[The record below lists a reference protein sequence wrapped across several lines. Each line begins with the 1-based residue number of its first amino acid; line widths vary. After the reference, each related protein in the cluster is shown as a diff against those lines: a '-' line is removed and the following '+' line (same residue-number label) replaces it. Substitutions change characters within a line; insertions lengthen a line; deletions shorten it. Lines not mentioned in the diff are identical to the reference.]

1 MKALHIVGGKK
12 HGKTALVVDLVRELT
27 RRGLR
32 VGTAKYCGHE
42 HELDSPDKDSFQH
55 REAGAVAV
63 AVMTPGM
70 MALYVS
76 EHENADPYEYFRP
89 SFQDCDLLLI
99 EGHTDGPGPKLEV
112 WREALGTPPKA
123 ATRDDIIGV
132 VTDDPVDVGVP
143 LYSRSD
149 VAALAK
155 EVQTLAKDI

>member
-1 MKALHIVGGKK
+1 MKALHIVGSKR
-12 HGKTALVVDLVRELT
+12 HGKTTLVVDLVRELT

-55 REAGAVAV
+55 RKAGAAIVAV
-63 AVMTPGM
+63 VTPGM

-76 EHENADPYEYFRP
+76 HRGNADPYEYFRS

-112 WREALGTPPKA
+112 WRKALGTPPKA
-123 ATRDDIIGV
+123 STRDDIIGV
-132 VTDDPVDVGVP
+132 VTDDSVDVDVP
-143 LYSRSD
+143 LYSRKD
-149 VAALAK
+149 IAALA
-155 EVQTLAKDI
+155 EQVQTLAGDI